1 MTLTL
6 PEIDQVVK
14 EMEEESKALIK
25 DLYKMAWYMRGAL
38 SFEEAFQLDFND
50 RMIIS
55 DIIKE
60 NLETTKETKLPF
72 F

>member
-1 MTLTL
+1 MTL

-38 SFEEAFQLDFND
+38 SIEEAFQLDFND

>member
-1 MTLTL
+1 
-6 PEIDQVVK
+6 
-14 EMEEESKALIK
+14 MEEESKALIK
-25 DLYKMAWYMRGAL
+25 DLYKMAWFMRGSLTLEQAY
-38 SFEEAFQLDFND
+38 QLGYSD
-50 RMIIS
+50 REIIS

>member
-1 MTLTL
+1 MTI

-25 DLYKMAWYMRGAL
+25 DLYKLAWFMRGSL
-38 SFEEAFQLDFND
+38 SFEEAYQLGYSD
-50 RMIIS
+50 RQIIS
-55 DIIKE
+55 EIIKE
-60 NLETTKETKLPF
+60 NLEITKETKLAF

>member
-38 SFEEAFQLDFND
+38 SIEEAFQLDFND

>member
-1 MTLTL
+1 MTLTIA
-6 PEIDQVVK
+6 EIDQVVK

-25 DLYKMAWYMRGAL
+25 DLYKMAWFMRGSLTLEQAY
-38 SFEEAFQLDFND
+38 QLGYSD
-50 RMIIS
+50 REIIS

>member
-1 MTLTL
+1 LTLTI

-25 DLYKMAWYMRGAL
+25 DLFKMAWFMRGSL
-38 SFEEAFQLDFND
+38 SIEEAYQLDYHD
-50 RMIIS
+50 RQIIG